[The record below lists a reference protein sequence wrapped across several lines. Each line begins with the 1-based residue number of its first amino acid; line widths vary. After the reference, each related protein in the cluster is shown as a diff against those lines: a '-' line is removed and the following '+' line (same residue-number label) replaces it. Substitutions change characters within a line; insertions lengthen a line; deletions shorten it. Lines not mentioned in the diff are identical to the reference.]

1 MVLAAAK
8 ILAVVVVLAVVV
20 SVMVWLIMPGPTPWY
35 LKVPKNTHDLPS
47 KSAREST

>member
-8 ILAVVVVLAVVV
+8 ILAVVVLAVVV